1 MSAAGDWERSWFATS
16 GSELDIREA
25 LTALDRVLEHSEL
38 SESVREVLA
47 RARAALR
54 SALA

>member
-25 LTALDRVLEHSEL
+25 LTALDRVLEHRDL
-38 SESVREVLA
+38 SAGVREALE
-47 RARAALR
+47 RAHAALR
-54 SALA
+54 ALD